1 MLTYQLSADQSLAWQ
16 CGQAD
21 RLTEA
26 ICEQLHEAD
35 YAEDVIVLLDTG
47 EIVCMLSGRPY

>member
-16 CGQAD
+16 CGKAD

-26 ICEQLHEAD
+26 ICEQLHEG
-35 YAEDVIVLLDTG
+35 YLVEDVLVLLDDG
-47 EIVCMLSGRPY
+47 